1 MGEHHHHEEN
11 SGHGHHGHSH
21 HGHSHSG
28 HHHHGHHHPGQG
40 NYDRAFL
47 ISVLL
52 NSGFVVIEAVYG
64 VLANSL
70 ALIADAGHNFS
81 DVLGLVLVWGASV
94 LAKRRPT
101 PRRTYGMRRSSILAA
116 LVNASALLLVCGGIA
131 WEAVQRLRSP
141 DPVMGNTIIMVALIG
156 ILINTISALMFVS
169 NQKGDLNIRGAFL
182 HLAAD
187 ALVSLGVVIA
197 GLAIATTGWLWV
209 DPVVSLI
216 VTVIIVWG
224 TWQLFR
230 DSFNLMLDAVPEN
243 VDPLAVRQYLS
254 ERSGV
259 NEVHDLHIWAMSTTE
274 IALTVH
280 LVMLEGHP
288 GDSFLAALC
297 QELREKFGIAHSTVQ
312 IETGDPQHPCM
323 LAPDHVL

>member
-1 MGEHHHHEEN
+1 MGQHHDKHAGHGHHD
-11 SGHGHHGHSH
+11 HGHHGH
-21 HGHSHSG
+21 
-28 HHHHGHHHPGQG
+28 HHHGAG
-40 NYDRAFL
+40 NYNRAFL
-47 ISVLL
+47 ISVVL
-52 NSGFVVIEAVYG
+52 NSGFVIIEAVYG
-64 VLANSL
+64 ILANSL

-81 DVLGLVLVWGASV
+81 DVLGLVLVWGASI

-116 LVNASALLLVCGGIA
+116 LVNASALLLVCGGII
-131 WEAVQRLRSP
+131 WEALQRLRSP
-141 DPVMGNTIIMVALIG
+141 DLVMGNTIIVVALIG
-156 ILINTISALMFVS
+156 ILVNTLSALMFVS
-169 NQKGDLNIRGAFL
+169 GQKGDLNIRGAFL

-187 ALVSLGVVIA
+187 ALVSLGVVIG
-197 GLAIATTGWLWV
+197 GLAIATTGWLWI

-216 VTVIIVWG
+216 VTAVIVWG

-243 VDPLAVRQYLS
+243 VDPLAVRQYLA

-274 IALTVH
+274 TALTAH

-288 GDSFLAALC
+288 GDGFLAALC
-297 QELREKFGIAHSTVQ
+297 HDLRETFGIAHSTVQ
-312 IETGDPQHPCM
+312 IETGDPQHPCV